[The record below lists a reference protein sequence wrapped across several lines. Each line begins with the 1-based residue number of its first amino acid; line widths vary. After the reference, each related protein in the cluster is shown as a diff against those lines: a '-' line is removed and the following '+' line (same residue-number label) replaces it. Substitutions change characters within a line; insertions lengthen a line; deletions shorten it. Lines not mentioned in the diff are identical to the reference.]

1 MNIYTS
7 NRKYNEK
14 QVKLDI
20 CLDSFFNESDKD
32 IQINILLIALTDN
45 SYLLNKNKK
54 NSAG

>member
-45 SYLLNKNKK
+45 SYLLNKNKN